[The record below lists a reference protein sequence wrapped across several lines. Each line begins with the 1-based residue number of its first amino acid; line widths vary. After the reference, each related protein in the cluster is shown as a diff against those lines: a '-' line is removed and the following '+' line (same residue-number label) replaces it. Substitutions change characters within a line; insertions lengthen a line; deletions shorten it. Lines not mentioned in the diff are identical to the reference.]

1 MALMCILIAQ
11 RHYAEYWTV
20 NPPHVCEKYVQLNSN
35 TPVSFSYSLSVDGC
49 YNTMITDQEDA

>member
-1 MALMCILIAQ
+1 MQNTGLSI
-11 RHYAEYWTV
+11 RHMFV
-20 NPPHVCEKYVQLNSN
+20 KKYVQLNSN